1 MFSYVTH
8 DCLLFETM
16 LCFVAAVDNKST
28 RTGDHKASVE
38 ADKQKLQ
45 ESIQILHELK
55 NGMRKL
61 HRDLG
66 IRCHVHVWNQL

>member
-1 MFSYVTH
+1 MFSHVTC
-8 DCLLFETM
+8 DCLLFETVNNV
-16 LCFVAAVDNKST
+16 FVAAVDNKST

-55 NGMRKL
+55 NSMRKL

-66 IRCHVHVWNQL
+66 IRCHVHV